1 MNTVTLTESESLAYG
16 DLKLVIAE
24 GRDTFIRVG
33 AALAQ
38 VRDKNLYREEYSTF
52 EAFCEAEY
60 GWKRAH
66 AYRLM
71 EASAVVESLSPI
83 GDTPPPTNE
92 AQARELAKVPKEDRA
107 KVWDE
112 AVKTAPVKNG
122 KPAVTAKRI
131 EAVATESGN
140 REKLKLMP
148 NSGTGLAE
156 KAQKERLRMMSNIG
170 GYYYDLPMDFSVM
183 TDDERSAWA
192 KELRAYARQFNALAR
207 KIREDGA

>member
-1 MNTVTLTESESLAYG
+1 MSTALTESESLQRT
-16 DLKLVIAE
+16 DLIGIVHRGQQTFIEVGSALRLLRDKRLY
-24 GRDTFIRVG
+24 RDTH
-33 AALAQ
+33 
-38 VRDKNLYREEYSTF
+38 DTF
-52 EAFCEAEY
+52 EAFVQDEWGWTRQHANRHIEAAE
-60 GWKRAH
+60 
-66 AYRLM
+66 
-71 EASAVVESLSPI
+71 VVGSLVSI
-83 GDTPPPTNE
+83 DTKPSNVGQT
-92 AQARELAKVPKEDRA
+92 RELAKVPKEDRA

-170 GYYYDLPMDFSVM
+170 GYYYDLPVDFSVM